1 MNFSFYKTAI
11 SSTIACSLLLNVSFC
26 GATSSRAITQTPT
39 KSKKEITVPASSDH
53 VSCKDM
59 LKFSPLLV
67 VIPALYL
74 SWDTLFYAQHFYKY
88 YEKSLSSF
96 SETAPSS
103 LDLTPLRGFLTY
115 LKQNFTFLTKPTK
128 TKSYS
133 RSYNTFIAATWD
145 NVKSFTIQTT
155 SDTKALR
162 TYLNF
167 VLALS
172 SFYAIYNM
180 KSYTNAFYTSYHYAE
195 FYRLQASV
203 SDENS
208 RAYSNLYSKA
218 SKYYSSASDEVA
230 SSKDPTERVTD
241 LLSGK
246 ICSTYQGSSAF
257 DDIITFTNQNPSIS
271 QYLQLKDSSPSLLL
285 QTFKHSVDNL
295 YLLRDLLDLSILS
308 STNHY

>member
-59 LKFSPLLV
+59 LKFSPLLFSPLLV

-96 SETAPSS
+96 SKTAPSS

-133 RSYNTFIAATWD
+133 LSYNTFIATTWD
-145 NVKSFTIQTT
+145 KVQSFTIKTT
-155 SDTKALR
+155 SDAKALR

-208 RAYSNLYSKA
+208 SAYSHLYSKA

-230 SSKDPTERVTD
+230 SKAPTERVTD

-246 ICSTYQGSSAF
+246 ICSTYQDSSAF
-257 DDIITFTNQNPSIS
+257 DDIITFTNQNR
-271 QYLQLKDSSPSLLL
+271 QYLQLKDPSP
-285 QTFKHSVDNL
+285 SVDNL

>member
-53 VSCKDM
+53 VSRKDM

-128 TKSYS
+128 TESYS
-133 RSYNTFIAATWD
+133 PSYNTFIATTWT
-145 NVKSFTIQTT
+145 NVQSFTIQTT
-155 SDTKALR
+155 SDAKALR

-208 RAYSNLYSKA
+208 RAYSNLYLKA

-230 SSKDPTERVTD
+230 SKDPTERVTD

-271 QYLQLKDSSPSLLL
+271 QYLQLKDPSP
-285 QTFKHSVDNL
+285 SVDNL

-308 STNHY
+308 PTNHY

>member
-11 SSTIACSLLLNVSFC
+11 SSTISCSLLLNVSFC
-26 GATSSRAITQTPT
+26 SATSSRSITQTPT

-128 TKSYS
+128 TESYS
-133 RSYNTFIAATWD
+133 PSYNTFIATTWT
-145 NVKSFTIQTT
+145 NVQSFTIQTT
-155 SDTKALR
+155 SDAKALR

-208 RAYSNLYSKA
+208 RAYSNLYLKA
-218 SKYYSSASDEVA
+218 SKYYSSASDEA
-230 SSKDPTERVTD
+230 ASKDPTERVTD

-271 QYLQLKDSSPSLLL
+271 QYLQLKDPSP
-285 QTFKHSVDNL
+285 SVDNL